1 MKQFARQQVR
11 KMNKNHVLN
20 TTALTPSASKR
31 GISLLEGVLYL
42 TLALSVLG
50 FSASFISQQKEIQ
63 ENIQVT
69 STLRELTDAGQLYLS
84 GEYDQIRENLAGTAA
99 DPASTVLEDVITM
112 QDMADFGYY
121 PAAMVSG
128 GEFED
133 LFEQNYAILVR
144 GVNANDGSVPQATLT
159 RGDVVDG
166 TGIIDPDMIDG
177 DPANGEYELEA
188 ILVSYG
194 GNLVPQLRGGPITNG
209 TGRSSTGFLPER
221 LPGDADPIE
230 AFGPRGG
237 FAFDVTG
244 FSDDILASEGTA
256 FFPQP
261 DGGRFISLLALSNY
275 GALNSAG
282 LVPGEGG
289 TTDGV
294 FYRCNQILET
304 TGLDQNSSEY
314 QDCLNT
320 NEIHDE
326 IVFNTSFDPTFKAA
340 IRNVNEIE
348 FEADGTGEI
357 QNLAAIHCGTAS
369 GLPTSVDNLRINCGT
384 TIGPFDTALLPGFG
398 IGDLGVSGTARV
410 NGAFRVDSYTSLGA
424 NVDVD
429 GNASIA
435 GNTSIGGDATVT
447 GNAGVSGNATITG
460 DADVDGDAT
469 FGGAVTLD
477 TVNGGQDVREG
488 IYHMYKQASDTTV
501 SKPSCPAGFTEN
513 ILTSVASY
521 ADPQGRGSVG
531 VSSFVEDEGASW
543 RLRMV
548 MFLDEDVC
556 DNGSLGPYLDP
567 TLSPAANGCSGGDG
581 LSDIYE
587 VPASAGYITAQTQCV
602 AP

>member
-1 MKQFARQQVR
+1 
-11 KMNKNHVLN
+11 MNTNVKISDA
-20 TTALTPSASKR
+20 TLTSFSTKR

-50 FSASFISQQKEIQ
+50 FSASFISQHKEIQ

-69 STLRELTDAGQLYLS
+69 ANLRELTDAGQLYMT

-99 DPASTVLEDVITM
+99 DPASTLLEDVISM
-112 QDMADFGYY
+112 QDLADFGYY
-121 PAAMVSG
+121 PQALLVG

-133 LFEQNYAILVR
+133 LFEQNYSILVR
-144 GVNANDGSVPQATLT
+144 GVNANDATIPQATLT
-159 RGDVVDG
+159 RGDVIDG
-166 TGIIDPDMIDG
+166 TGNIDPDMIDG

-188 ILVSYG
+188 ILVSHG
-194 GNLVPQLRGGPITNG
+194 DTLVPQRRGGPITNA
-209 TGRSSTGFLPER
+209 TGRSSTGFLPETF
-221 LPGDADPIE
+221 PGDPAPIE

-244 FSDDILASEGTA
+244 FSDDILAAEGTA

-275 GALNSAG
+275 GALSSAG

-289 TTDGV
+289 STDGV
-294 FYRCNQILET
+294 FYRCDQILET
-304 TGLDQNSSEY
+304 AGLDHNSTEY

-348 FEADGTGEI
+348 FENDGTGEI
-357 QNLAAIHCGTAS
+357 QNLASIHCGTAS
-369 GLPTSVDNLRINCGT
+369 GLPTSVDSLRINCGT
-384 TIGPFDTALLPGFG
+384 TIGPFDESLLPGFG
-398 IGDLGVSGTARV
+398 IGDLGVAGTARI
-410 NGAFRVDSYTSLGA
+410 NGALRVDSYTSLGA

-429 GNASIA
+429 GNANIA
-435 GNTSIGGDATVT
+435 GNTDITGNTDVGGDA
-447 GNAGVSGNATITG
+447 NI
-460 DADVDGDAT
+460 DGDTT
-469 FGGAVTLD
+469 FGGAATLD
-477 TVNGGQDVREG
+477 TVNAGQDIREG
-488 IYHMYKQASDTTV
+488 FFRAYRQGSNTTIP
-501 SKPSCPAGFTEN
+501 KPSCPAGFTEN
-513 ILTSVASY
+513 VITSVASY

-531 VSSFVEDEGASW
+531 VSSFAEDEGANW

-567 TLSPAANGCSGGDG
+567 TLSPAGNGCTGGDG
-581 LSDIYE
+581 FSDIYE
-587 VPASAGYITAQTQCV
+587 VPAAAGYITAQTQCV